1 MHISYTRAEFYR
13 LRSKFKGS
21 GIFVHE
27 NLTQERQRWFN
38 KARQH
43 SATERVWTQ
52 DGRIEIRQQNGAR
65 IVVSSSEDL
74 DRL

>member
-1 MHISYTRAEFYR
+1 MYICNTRAEFYR
-13 LRSKFKGS
+13 FRSKFKGS
-21 GIFVHE
+21 GIFEHE

-52 DGRIEIRQQNGAR
+52 DGCIEIRQKNGAR
-65 IVVSSSEDL
+65 IVMSSSEDL